1 MFSAKKRTKGRDP
14 APNPWHKARK
24 LLARKGAFKPRI
36 SMRIWLTALF
46 VLVTAFAEVTAYQIV
61 HPILRDTLNR
71 SSAAA
76 FNQVGVQFEEQV
88 QRLREQGEGL
98 NEQRISAFARSHGL
112 QWGIVDKAGSQVQG
126 GNLDD
131 WGVGTVERSFEEP
144 RRPVDA
150 KAPIKTGR
158 YKGQQRATYAYPID
172 VKVEGKDE
180 YQPRAVVFVKYY
192 TQSDIENV
200 QSALNNIE
208 RLALL
213 AGALALL
220 IAGFAGYFAAVL
232 ISRRIS
238 RLGLAAENLAA
249 GHFDE
254 RITSS
259 VEDEVGS
266 LGETFNAM
274 AVSLKGA
281 FGQIEQEKERGSA
294 ILNGMT
300 DAVIGVN
307 RELEPVFLNPRAKRL
322 LESSDHDFHNRL
334 QEVLAK
340 TRYSGPVT
348 DPAAETGDRL
358 IEIRAAPLEDGALAI
373 LRDVTEDLHMQRVKA
388 EFIANASH
396 ELKTPLTALSGY
408 LEMLEDEE
416 DERVRAE
423 FLTDMRV
430 QTERLQNLA
439 RTLLDLSRLD
449 ANAVTFRTEE
459 VDLEDLLYGV
469 RRDFGYTGRELNIS
483 ADPDLPLVL
492 TDPNQLHRAIA
503 ILVDNALKYSDDHAP
518 VDLRLSRQDGRVA
531 ISVAD
536 RGCGIPERE
545 IPHIFDRFYRAQ
557 GSSRADGTDLG
568 LALAHEIT
576 DHLGGAIEVLSS
588 PSTGSTFTVLL
599 PLTANPPTANGGSRP
614 ESLVPNQGNDRRP
627 ARR

>member
-1 MFSAKKRTKGRDP
+1 MFSARRKPSGKGP
-14 APNPWHKARK
+14 HLNPWQKVK
-24 LLARKGAFKPRI
+24 KMLAPKEDGEFRPRV

-46 VLVTAFAEVTAYQIV
+46 VLVTAFAAITAYEIV
-61 HPILRDTLNR
+61 HPILKQTLNR
-71 SSAAA
+71 SSSAA
-76 FNQVGVQFEEQV
+76 FKQVGDQFEEQI
-88 QRLREQGEGL
+88 QRLRERGEAPT
-98 NEQRISAFARSHGL
+98 EQRINAFARSHGL
-112 QWGIVDKAGSQVQG
+112 QWGFVQAEGKGGSQTQ

-131 WGVGTVERSFEEP
+131 WSPGPVQRALEDP
-144 RRPVDA
+144 RRPSDA
-150 KAPIKTGR
+150 MDQIQTGVH
-158 YKGQQRATYAYPID
+158 KGQLQATYAYPID
-172 VKVEGKDE
+172 VNVNGQDE
-180 YQPRAVVFVKYY
+180 LQPRAIVFVKYY

-200 QSALNNIE
+200 REALNTIE

-254 RITSS
+254 RITTR

-266 LGETFNAM
+266 LGTTFNAM

-281 FGQIEQEKERGSA
+281 FDQIKQEKERGSA
-294 ILNGMT
+294 ILDGMT
-300 DAVIGVN
+300 DAVVGVDG
-307 RELEPVFLNPRAKRL
+307 ELELVFQNPRARKL
-322 LESSDHDFHNRL
+322 LESSDHTFRNRL

-348 DPAAETGDRL
+348 EPAAQAGDRL

-373 LRDVTEDLHMQRVKA
+373 LRDVTEERHMQRVKA

-423 FLTDMRV
+423 FLNDMRV
-430 QTERLQNLA
+430 QTKRLQSLA

-459 VDLEDLLYGV
+459 VDLEDLLHGV
-469 RRDFGYTGRELNIS
+469 RRDFGYTGRPLNIT
-483 ADPDLPLVL
+483 ADEDVPPVQ
-492 TDPNQLHRAIA
+492 TDPNQLHRALA
-503 ILVDNALKYSDDHAP
+503 ILVDNALKYSDDGSP
-518 VDLRLSRQDGRVA
+518 IDLRLSRENRSVA
-531 ISVAD
+531 ISVTD
-536 RGCGIPERE
+536 RGCGIPETE
-545 IPHIFDRFYRAQ
+545 IPYIFDRFYRAQ
-557 GSSRADGTDLG
+557 GSSRADGTGLG

-576 DHLGGAIEVLSS
+576 DHLGGEIEVLSR
-588 PSTGSTFTVLL
+588 PNAGSTFSVLL
-599 PLTANPPTANGGSRP
+599 PLTSGSPFANG
-614 ESLVPNQGNDRRP
+614 NRRP
-627 ARR
+627 GMLKSLPEV

>member
-1 MFSAKKRTKGRDP
+1 MFSAKKRSSGKGP

-24 LLARKGAFKPRI
+24 LLARKGEFKPRL

-46 VLVTAFAEVTAYQIV
+46 VLVTAFAAVTAYNIV
-61 HPILRDTLNR
+61 HPILDETLNR
-71 SSAAA
+71 SSEAA
-76 FNQVGVQFEEQV
+76 FKQVGDQFEEQV
-88 QRLREQGEGL
+88 QRLRERGEDL

-112 QWGIVDKAGSQVQG
+112 QWGIVDKAGNQKPG

-131 WGVGTVERSFEEP
+131 WSVGTVERAFEEP
-144 RRPVDA
+144 RRPRDG
-150 KAPIKTGR
+150 KEPIKTGR
-158 YKGQQRATYAYPID
+158 YKGQQRATFAYPID
-172 VKVEGKDE
+172 VEVEGKDE
-180 YQPRAVVFVKYY
+180 LQPRAVVFVKYY

-200 QSALNNIE
+200 RSALNTIE

-281 FGQIEQEKERGSA
+281 FGQIEQEKERGNA

-307 RELEPVFLNPRAKRL
+307 RELEPVFLNHRAKKL
-322 LESSDHDFHNRL
+322 LETSDHDFHNRL

-423 FLTDMRV
+423 FLNDMRA

-449 ANAVTFRTEE
+449 ANAVTFSTEE
-459 VDLEDLLYGV
+459 VDLEDLLYGL

-483 ADPDLPLVL
+483 ADPGVPPVL
-492 TDPNQLHRAIA
+492 SDANQLHRAIA
-503 ILVDNALKYSDDHAP
+503 ILVDNALKYSDEGSP
-518 VDLRLSRQDGRVA
+518 VELRLSRQDGRVA

-545 IPHIFDRFYRAQ
+545 LPYIFDRFYRAQ
-557 GSSRADGTDLG
+557 GSSRADGTGLG

-588 PSTGSTFTVLL
+588 PNAGSTFTVLL
-599 PLTANPPTANGGSRP
+599 PMTTNPPTANGSRRQ
-614 ESLVPNQGNDRRP
+614 ESLKSLPDV
-627 ARR
+627 

>member
-1 MFSAKKRTKGRDP
+1 MFSAKKKAPGKGP
-14 APNPWHKARK
+14 ASSPWREARK
-24 LLARKGAFKPRI
+24 LLAPKGEFKPRL

-46 VLVTAFAEVTAYQIV
+46 VLVTAFAAITAYQIV
-61 HPILRDTLNR
+61 HPILYETLNR
-71 SSAAA
+71 SSEAA
-76 FNQVGVQFEEQV
+76 FKQVGDQFRDQV
-88 QRLREQGEGL
+88 QRLNDRGEQL
-98 NEQRISAFARSHGL
+98 NEQRINAFARSHGL
-112 QWGIVDKAGSQVQG
+112 QWGIVEGKGGSLTA
-126 GNLDD
+126 GNLDE
-131 WGVGTVERSFEEP
+131 WSPGPVKRAVEEP
-144 RRPVDA
+144 RRPSDDMDQ
-150 KAPIKTGR
+150 IQTGIH
-158 YKGQQRATYAYPID
+158 KGQQQATYAYPID
-172 VKVEGKDE
+172 VDVEVNGKVES
-180 YQPRAVVFVKYY
+180 QPRAVVFVKYF
-192 TQSDIENV
+192 TQGDIENV
-200 QSALNNIE
+200 RAALNTIE

-238 RLGLAAENLAA
+238 RLGRAAENLAA

-307 RELEPVFLNPRAKRL
+307 RELEPVFLNPRAKKL
-322 LESSDHDFHNRL
+322 LESSDHAFHNRL

-340 TRYSGPVT
+340 THYSGPVT
-348 DPAAETGDRL
+348 EPAAEAGDRL

-430 QTERLQNLA
+430 QTERLHNLA

-459 VDLEDLLYGV
+459 VDLEDLLYGL
-469 RRDFGYTGRELNIS
+469 RRDFGYTGRELNIR
-483 ADPDLPLVL
+483 ADADVPPVQ

-503 ILVDNALKYSDDHAP
+503 ILVDNALKYSDEDSP
-518 VDLRLSRQDGRVA
+518 VELGLYHQDGRVA

-557 GSSRADGTDLG
+557 SSSRADGTGLG

-576 DHLGGAIEVLSS
+576 DHLGGEIEVISS
-588 PSTGSTFTVLL
+588 PNAGSTFSILL
-599 PLTANPPTANGGSRP
+599 PLTAASPLANGSLNP
-614 ESLVPNQGNDRRP
+614 ESLKSLPEV
-627 ARR
+627 

>member
-1 MFSAKKRTKGRDP
+1 
-14 APNPWHKARK
+14 
-24 LLARKGAFKPRI
+24 
-36 SMRIWLTALF
+36 MRIWLTALF
-46 VLVTAFAEVTAYQIV
+46 VLVTAFAAITAYQIV
-61 HPILRDTLNR
+61 HPILYQTLNR
-71 SSAAA
+71 SSEAA
-76 FNQVGVQFEEQV
+76 FKQVGDQFEEQV
-88 QRLREQGEGL
+88 QRLRERGEPVT
-98 NEQRISAFARSHGL
+98 EPRISAFARSHGL
-112 QWGIVDKAGSQVQG
+112 QWGLVDKAGNQQPE

-131 WGVGTVERSFEEP
+131 WSVGLVERSFEEP
-144 RRPVDA
+144 RRPRDA
-150 KAPIKTGR
+150 MDPIKTGVH
-158 YKGQQRATYAYPID
+158 KGQLQATYAYPID
-172 VKVEGKDE
+172 LEVEGE
-180 YQPRAVVFVKYY
+180 TEPRAVVFVKYF

-200 QSALNNIE
+200 RAALNTIE

-266 LGETFNAM
+266 LGTTFNAM

-281 FGQIEQEKERGSA
+281 FEQIKQEKERGSA
-294 ILNGMT
+294 ILDGMT

-307 RELEPVFLNPRAKRL
+307 RELEPVFLNPRAKNL
-322 LESSDHDFHNRL
+322 LESSDHGFHNRL

-348 DPAAETGDRL
+348 EPAAEAGDRL

-416 DERVRAE
+416 DERVRTE
-423 FLTDMRV
+423 FLNDMRV
-430 QTERLQNLA
+430 QTTRLQNLA

-469 RRDFGYTGRELNIS
+469 RRDFGYTGRELNIRAE
-483 ADPDLPLVL
+483 ADVPPVQ

-503 ILVDNALKYSDDHAP
+503 ILVDNALKYSDEGSP
-518 VDLRLSRQDGRVA
+518 VELGLSRQDGRVA

-557 GSSRADGTDLG
+557 GSSRADGTGLG

-576 DHLGGAIEVLSS
+576 DHLGGEIEVLSS
-588 PSTGSTFTVLL
+588 PNAGSTFSILL
-599 PLTANPPTANGGSRP
+599 PLTSGTLSANGSRHP
-614 ESLVPNQGNDRRP
+614 ESLKSLPEV
-627 ARR
+627 

>member
-1 MFSAKKRTKGRDP
+1 MFSAKKKGPGKGP
-14 APNPWHKARK
+14 ASSPWREARK
-24 LLARKGAFKPRI
+24 LLAPKGEFKPRL

-46 VLVTAFAEVTAYQIV
+46 VLVTAFAAITAYQIV
-61 HPILRDTLNR
+61 HPILYETLNR
-71 SSAAA
+71 SSEAA
-76 FNQVGVQFEEQV
+76 FKQVGDQFRDQV
-88 QRLREQGEGL
+88 QRLNDRGEQL
-98 NEQRISAFARSHGL
+98 NEQRINAFARSHGL
-112 QWGIVDKAGSQVQG
+112 QWGIVEGKGGSLTA
-126 GNLDD
+126 GNLDE
-131 WGVGTVERSFEEP
+131 WSPGPVKRAVEEP
-144 RRPVDA
+144 RRPSDDMDQ
-150 KAPIKTGR
+150 IQTGIH
-158 YKGQQRATYAYPID
+158 KGQQQATYAYPID
-172 VKVEGKDE
+172 VDVEVNGKVES
-180 YQPRAVVFVKYY
+180 QPRAVVFVKYF
-192 TQSDIENV
+192 TQGDIENV
-200 QSALNNIE
+200 RAALNTIE

-238 RLGLAAENLAA
+238 RLGRAAENLAA

-307 RELEPVFLNPRAKRL
+307 RELEPVFLNPRAKKL
-322 LESSDHDFHNRL
+322 LESSDHAFHNRL

-340 TRYSGPVT
+340 THYSGPVT
-348 DPAAETGDRL
+348 EPAAEAGDRL

-430 QTERLQNLA
+430 QTERLHKLA

-459 VDLEDLLYGV
+459 VDLEDLLYGL
-469 RRDFGYTGRELNIS
+469 RRDFGYTGRELNIR
-483 ADPDLPLVL
+483 ADADVPPVQ

-503 ILVDNALKYSDDHAP
+503 ILVDNALKYSDEDSP
-518 VDLRLSRQDGRVA
+518 VELGLYHQDGRVA

-557 GSSRADGTDLG
+557 GSSRADGTGLG

-576 DHLGGAIEVLSS
+576 DHLGGEIEVISS
-588 PSTGSTFTVLL
+588 PNAGSTFSILL
-599 PLTANPPTANGGSRP
+599 PLTAASPLANGSLNP
-614 ESLVPNQGNDRRP
+614 ESLKSLPEV
-627 ARR
+627 